1 MLVAEIWEAN
11 PEITQQEIADQLA
24 GKHNIKVTQRTVSRD
39 LKALKQ
45 SHWQSSAKAME
56 ALKNKMLAEYEM
68 IYGEAIIAW
77 ARSLEDKHVQVFEN
91 IQPGGADN
99 EDSTKQ
105 QGRIKAQE
113 RTEGQSGNPAL
124 LAQAQAALKA
134 IREMFG
140 VDASAKVDI
149 TSDGKQI
156 KFIFGGA
163 DVDDDI

>member
-77 ARSLEDKHVQVFEN
+77 ARSLEDKQVQVFEN
-91 IQPGGADN
+91 IQG
-99 EDSTKQ
+99 STAGDGE
-105 QGRIKAQE
+105 GRIKAQE